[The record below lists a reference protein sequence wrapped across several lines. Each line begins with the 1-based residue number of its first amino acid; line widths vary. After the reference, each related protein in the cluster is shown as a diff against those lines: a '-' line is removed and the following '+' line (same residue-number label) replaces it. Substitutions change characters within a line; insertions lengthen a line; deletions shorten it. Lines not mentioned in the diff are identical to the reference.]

1 MYEDVMGHSHTS
13 LCYHLIFSTKLRLRL
28 IDQSIE
34 GLVWSILWN
43 VCVRLGFHPYAV
55 GGVEDHIHI
64 AVSIPPTIPVS
75 EAIGRIKN
83 LATRE
88 IRNTIPS
95 CEDFEWQVGYGAFT
109 FSHRNLD
116 AVVRYIHHQRA
127 HHH

>member
-1 MYEDVMGHSHTS
+1 M
-13 LCYHLIFSTKLRLRL
+13 

-64 AVSIPPTIPVS
+64 ALSIPPTIPVS

-95 CEDFEWQVGYGAFT
+95 FNDFEWQVGYGAFT
-109 FSHRNLD
+109 FSQRNLEG
-116 AVVRYIHHQRA
+116 VVRYIREQRVHHQ
-127 HHH
+127 